1 MELPIG
7 SLIII
12 AFLIAMVI
20 LTGLWKVLRGQKLLN
35 ASSTLRNARV
45 HSGSQAPQATP
56 AIKTGPANDMPETS
70 SFVQV
75 NETSILDEVEI
86 YLSYGHLEQAATSL
100 SWYVDHNPDNIQ
112 QMRRLLSIYREISDI
127 DHFAELLEKLND
139 SGAIPGTEAQ
149 DLVLEGL
156 KLDPQN
162 LQLRV
167 TAENLGVNS
176 AQIAAV
182 VTHALHA
189 PQSAI
194 SSSLVS
200 AQRALQQA
208 IVNPEPL
215 DLLSGFVVKPGQS
228 SSGASK
234 NGAPDAGVM
243 LLTGSEDLTPLAEE
257 EYQVVAGLISPISA
271 ARHLLTCRQYS
282 EAERLLRRN
291 LILDPRKLILQVTLL
306 EMLYIQRRCTAY
318 AESLLQ
324 LYITLWGAGS
334 DLRTRLLHR
343 GQRLGKHDLWNS
355 LAESDG
361 EENTLAELAEQ
372 YGLYLPITA
381 IPLSSPPLVTEE
393 IRRDHQITPKDSED
407 SLIKECNLLLE
418 YGQVDEAVDLL
429 EKAALAQPDHSVYYG
444 PLLEMYERMDARER
458 FSQFIQS
465 ILTMDTQPNEDIMRQ
480 MFSLAERLQ
489 RHPQRQII

>member
-257 EYQVVAGLISPISA
+257 EYEVVAGLISPISA

>member
-1 MELPIG
+1 MELPLG

-12 AFLIAMVI
+12 AFLVALVV
-20 LTGLWKVLRGQKLLN
+20 LTGLWKVLRRQKLLK
-35 ASSTLRNARV
+35 ASGTLRNVRENR
-45 HSGSQAPQATP
+45 GSQTPATP
-56 AIKTGPANDMPETS
+56 AIKTGPANAMPETS
-70 SFVQV
+70 SSVQV

-100 SWYVDHNPDNIQ
+100 SWYIDHNPDDIQ
-112 QMRRLLSIYREISDI
+112 QIRRLLSIYREISDI
-127 DHFAELLEKLND
+127 DRFAELLEKLND
-139 SGAIPGTEAQ
+139 SRAIPGAEAQ
-149 DLVLEGL
+149 ELVLEGL

-167 TAENLGVNS
+167 TAENLGVSS

-182 VTHALHA
+182 ITHATHA
-189 PQSAI
+189 PQSAT
-194 SSSLVS
+194 SSSLVG
-200 AQRALQQA
+200 AQRELQQA

-215 DLLSGFVVKPGQS
+215 DLSGFIAKPGQL
-228 SSGASK
+228 SGGDSK
-234 NGAPDAGVM
+234 NNSAGTGIM
-243 LLTGSEDLTPLAEE
+243 LLTGSDNLTRLNEE
-257 EYQVVAGLISPISA
+257 EYEVVAGLISPLSA
-271 ARHLLTCRQYS
+271 ARHLLTCRQYP

-306 EMLYIQRRCTAY
+306 EMLYIQQRCASY

-334 DLRTRLLHR
+334 ALRERLLHR
-343 GQRLGKHDLWNS
+343 GQRLGKHDLWTP

-361 EENTLAELAEQ
+361 EEHVLAGLAEQ

-393 IRRDHQITPKDSED
+393 IRRDHQITPKGSED
-407 SLIKECNLLLE
+407 SIIEEFNLLLE

-429 EKAALAQPDHSVYYG
+429 EKATLAQPNHSVYYG

-458 FSQFIQS
+458 FSQFIKS
-465 ILTMDTQPNEDIMRQ
+465 ILALDTQPNEDIMRQ

-489 RHPQRQII
+489 RYPQRQII

>member
-1 MELPIG
+1 MGLPLG
-7 SLIII
+7 SLIVI
-12 AFLIAMVI
+12 AFLVALVV
-20 LTGLWKVLRGQKLLN
+20 LTGLWKVLRRRKLLN
-35 ASSTLRNARV
+35 VAGTLRSARESRGV
-45 HSGSQAPQATP
+45 ATQAVS
-56 AIKTGPANDMPETS
+56 AIKTGPANNTPETTS
-70 SFVQV
+70 SIQV

-100 SWYVDHNPDNIQ
+100 SWYVDHNPDDIQ
-112 QMRRLLSIYREISDI
+112 QMRRLLSIYREIPDI

-139 SGAIPGTEAQ
+139 SRAIPGAEVQ

-167 TAENLGVNS
+167 TAENLGMSS

-182 VTHALHA
+182 ITHATHA
-189 PQSAI
+189 PQSVA
-194 SSSLVS
+194 SSSLVG
-200 AQRALQQA
+200 AQRELQQA

-215 DLLSGFVVKPGQS
+215 DLSGFVAKPGQL
-228 SSGASK
+228 SGGGLK
-234 NGAPDAGVM
+234 NSPAGTDII
-243 LLTGSEDLTPLAEE
+243 LLTGSDDITPLDEE
-257 EYQVVAGLISPISA
+257 EYEVVAGLISPLSA
-271 ARHLLTCRQYS
+271 ARHLLTCHQYP

-306 EMLYIQRRCTAY
+306 EMLYVQRRCAPY

-334 DLRTRLLHR
+334 ALRTRLLHR
-343 GQRLGKHDLWNS
+343 GQRLGKHDLWTP
-355 LAESDG
+355 LTESDG
-361 EENTLAELAEQ
+361 EEHVLAGLADQ

-381 IPLSSPPLVTEE
+381 IPMSSPPLVTEE
-393 IRRDHQITPKDSED
+393 IRRDHHITPKGSED
-407 SLIKECNLLLE
+407 GIIEEFNLLLE

-429 EKAALAQPDHSVYYG
+429 EKATLAQPDHSVYYG

-458 FSQFIQS
+458 FSQFIKS
-465 ILTMDTQPNEDIMRQ
+465 ILTTDMPPNEDIMRQ

-489 RHPQRQII
+489 RYPQRQII

>member
-1 MELPIG
+1 MELPID

-12 AFLIAMVI
+12 AFLVAMVI
-20 LTGLWKVLRGQKLLN
+20 LAGLWKVLHRQKLLN
-35 ASSTLRNARV
+35 APSTLRNTRKN
-45 HSGSQAPQATP
+45 SGGKAQASP
-56 AIKTGPANDMPETS
+56 AIKIGPANDMPETS

-100 SWYVDHNPDNIQ
+100 SWYVDHNPDDIQ

-167 TAENLGVNS
+167 TAENLGMNS

-189 PQSAI
+189 PQSAV
-194 SSSLVS
+194 SSSLVG

-215 DLLSGFVVKPGQS
+215 DLLSGFVVKPGQAS
-228 SSGASK
+228 SEASK
-234 NGAPDAGVM
+234 NGFADTGVM

-257 EYQVVAGLISPISA
+257 EYEVVAGLISPLSA

-306 EMLYIQRRCTAY
+306 EVLYIQRRCAAY

-334 DLRTRLLHR
+334 ALRTRLLHR
-343 GQRLGKHDLWNS
+343 GQRLGKHDLWTA

-361 EENTLAELAEQ
+361 EEIFLQNWQNSTDF
-372 YGLYLPITA
+372 ICR
-381 IPLSSPPLVTEE
+381 PPPY
-393 IRRDHQITPKDSED
+393 H
-407 SLIKECNLLLE
+407 
-418 YGQVDEAVDLL
+418 
-429 EKAALAQPDHSVYYG
+429 
-444 PLLEMYERMDARER
+444 
-458 FSQFIQS
+458 
-465 ILTMDTQPNEDIMRQ
+465 
-480 MFSLAERLQ
+480 
-489 RHPQRQII
+489 

>member
-1 MELPIG
+1 MELPID

-12 AFLIAMVI
+12 AFLVAMVI
-20 LTGLWKVLRGQKLLN
+20 LAGLWKVLHRQKLLN
-35 ASSTLRNARV
+35 APSTLRNTRKN
-45 HSGSQAPQATP
+45 SGGKAQASP
-56 AIKTGPANDMPETS
+56 AIKIGPANDMPETS

-100 SWYVDHNPDNIQ
+100 SWYVDHNPDDIQ

-167 TAENLGVNS
+167 TAENLGMNS

-189 PQSAI
+189 PQSAV
-194 SSSLVS
+194 SSSLVG

-215 DLLSGFVVKPGQS
+215 DLLSGFVVKPGQAS
-228 SSGASK
+228 SEASK
-234 NGAPDAGVM
+234 NGFADTGVM

-257 EYQVVAGLISPISA
+257 EYEVVAGLISPLSA

-306 EMLYIQRRCTAY
+306 EVLYIQRRCAAY

-334 DLRTRLLHR
+334 ALRTRLLHR
-343 GQRLGKHDLWNS
+343 GQRLGKHDLWTA

-361 EENTLAELAEQ
+361 EENILAELAEQ
-372 YGLYLPITA
+372 YGLYLPTTA
-381 IPLSSPPLVTEE
+381 IPLSSPALVTEE
-393 IRRDHQITPKDSED
+393 MRRDHQITPEDSED
-407 SLIKECNLLLE
+407 SIIEECNLLLE

-429 EKAALAQPDHSVYYG
+429 EKATLAQPEHSVYYG

-465 ILTMDTQPNEDIMRQ
+465 ILAMDTQPNEDIMRQ

-489 RHPQRQII
+489 RQPQRQII

>member
-149 DLVLEGL
+149 DFVLEGL

-257 EYQVVAGLISPISA
+257 EYEVVAGLISPISA

>member
-1 MELPIG
+1 MELPID

-12 AFLIAMVI
+12 AFLVAMVI
-20 LTGLWKVLRGQKLLN
+20 LAGLWKVLHRQKLLN
-35 ASSTLRNARV
+35 APSTPRNAREN
-45 HSGSQAPQATP
+45 SGGKAQASP
-56 AIKTGPANDMPETS
+56 AIKIGPANDMPETS

-194 SSSLVS
+194 SSSLVG

-215 DLLSGFVVKPGQS
+215 DLLSGFVVKPGQA

-234 NGAPDAGVM
+234 NGFADAGVM

-257 EYQVVAGLISPISA
+257 EYEVVAGLISPLSA

-306 EMLYIQRRCTAY
+306 EVLYIQRRCAAY
-318 AESLLQ
+318 A
-324 LYITLWGAGS
+324 
-334 DLRTRLLHR
+334 
-343 GQRLGKHDLWNS
+343 
-355 LAESDG
+355 
-361 EENTLAELAEQ
+361 
-372 YGLYLPITA
+372 
-381 IPLSSPPLVTEE
+381 
-393 IRRDHQITPKDSED
+393 
-407 SLIKECNLLLE
+407 
-418 YGQVDEAVDLL
+418 
-429 EKAALAQPDHSVYYG
+429 
-444 PLLEMYERMDARER
+444 
-458 FSQFIQS
+458 
-465 ILTMDTQPNEDIMRQ
+465 
-480 MFSLAERLQ
+480 
-489 RHPQRQII
+489 

>member
-12 AFLIAMVI
+12 AFLVAMVI
-20 LTGLWKVLRGQKLLN
+20 LTGLWKVLRRQKRHN
-35 ASSTLRNARV
+35 APNTLRNAREN
-45 HSGSQAPQATP
+45 SGGQAQATP
-56 AIKTGPANDMPETS
+56 ANDVPATS
-70 SFVQV
+70 SCVQV
-75 NETSILDEVEI
+75 NEISILDEVEI

-100 SWYVDHNPDNIQ
+100 RWYVDHNPDNIQ

-139 SGAIPGTEAQ
+139 SGAIPGAEAQ

-194 SSSLVS
+194 SSSLAG

-215 DLLSGFVVKPGQS
+215 DLLSGFAVKPGQS
-228 SSGASK
+228 SSGDSK
-234 NGAPDAGVM
+234 NGSADAGVV
-243 LLTGSEDLTPLAEE
+243 LLTGSEDLTPLDEE
-257 EYQVVAGLISPISA
+257 EYEVVAGLISPLSA

-306 EMLYIQRRCTAY
+306 EMLYIQRRCAAY

-334 DLRTRLLHR
+334 ALRTRLLHH
-343 GQRLGKHDLWNS
+343 GQRLGKHDLWTS

-361 EENTLAELAEQ
+361 EENILAELAEQ

-381 IPLSSPPLVTEE
+381 IPPSSPPLVTEE
-393 IRRDHQITPKDSED
+393 FRRDHQITPKDSED
-407 SLIKECNLLLE
+407 SVIEECNLLLE

-429 EKAALAQPDHSVYYG
+429 EKATLAQPEHSIYYG